1 MSSLV
6 KHPIPRLCRV
16 LFGTAVIAASALIAT
31 PVGAQSHV
39 PNFNGVWARD
49 AHSFPKPYRTSGAV
63 TDGYDNEYLRP
74 WVVEL
79 LNRDALVEHSGRTV
93 SSPHANC
100 YPEGVPYAFGG
111 TQVEFLQAGDDEITM
126 LFGDTNQWRTIRL
139 NGSHPDALAPSWYG
153 DSVGHFEG
161 DTLVID
167 TIGLAVNLQSGSMGG
182 AGSMGGFGTPHTEQ
196 LHVVERWRF
205 LREGEVSTAPPARN
219 DSFDAAA
226 VVQGGKVM
234 RLTFTSED
242 RIAYRKPWSVTL
254 DYLELDARLREFACA
269 ENSRFWD
276 LAPLIPVSDTPDF

>member
-1 MSSLV
+1 MAFPG
-6 KHPIPRLCRV
+6 KHL
-16 LFGTAVIAASALIAT
+16 GTASIVALIWCVT
-31 PVGAQSHV
+31 VGPSIAQSHV
-39 PNFNGVWARD
+39 PDLSGVWARD
-49 AHSFPKPYRTSGAV
+49 AHSFPKPYRTNGEI
-63 TDGYDNEYLRP
+63 TDGYDNEYLLP

-79 LNRDALVEHSGRTV
+79 LNRDALVQASSRTV
-93 SSPHANC
+93 ASPHSIC
-100 YPEGVPYAFGG
+100 YPEGIPYAFGG
-111 TQVEFLQAGDDEITM
+111 TQVQILQTPDEITI

-139 NGSHPDALAPSWYG
+139 NDSHPDDVEPSWYG

-161 DTLVID
+161 DTLVVD
-167 TIGLAVNLQSGSMGG
+167 TVGLAVNPQSGSMGG

-205 LREGEVSTAPPARN
+205 LREGEVTIAPPARN

-226 VVQGGKVM
+226 VVQDGKIM

-242 RIAYRKPWSVTL
+242 RLAYRKPWTVTL

-276 LAPLIPVSDTPDF
+276 LEPLIPISTTPDF